1 MPGIGTRGIRIIWH
15 RCRSTPTTEHSAPT
29 PWVNVRH
36 PRWEPEPLRWLG
48 VRGSRWILAAA
59 DSYEFRT
66 NREARTAVA
75 LARKLRND

>member
-1 MPGIGTRGIRIIWH
+1 MITGTESERVDL
-15 RCRSTPTTEHSAPT
+15 